1 MSEKSRVSASIRD
14 GFVVTA
20 ETRGHTASTDEPP
33 EEGGTDV
40 SMTPKELFLSALA
53 GCKLTT
59 MRMVA
64 NRKNWNTDGLSI
76 VLELNEEE
84 EIPVIHQ
91 TISFPEHLTDEQQ
104 QKLTNISHKCPVAKL
119 VTGTL
124 HITDT
129 RK

>member
-1 MSEKSRVSASIRD
+1 MSEKSRVSAIIRD
-14 GFVVTA
+14 GYVVTS
-20 ETRGHTASTDEPP
+20 ETRGHTASTDEPL

-40 SMTPKELFLSALA
+40 AMTPRELFLSALA

-76 VLELNEEE
+76 ELELNEDE
-84 EIPVIHQ
+84 EIPTIYQ
-91 TISFPEHLTDEQQ
+91 TISFPEHLTEEQQ

-119 VTGTL
+119 VAGTL

-129 RK
+129 PK